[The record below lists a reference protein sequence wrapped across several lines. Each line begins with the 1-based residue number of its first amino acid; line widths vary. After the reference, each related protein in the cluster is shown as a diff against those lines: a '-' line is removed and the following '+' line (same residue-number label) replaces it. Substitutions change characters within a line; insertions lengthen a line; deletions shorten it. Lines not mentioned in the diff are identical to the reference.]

1 MQKYLNDIAGADR
14 VWKQC
19 PYEEEI
25 ASGRTPSQ
33 KDSFEKSALAE
44 RQLREERPRNDIN
57 EKECVPWEKLL
68 GLTWERPTALSL

>member
-33 KDSFEKSALAE
+33 KDSFEKSALAM
-44 RQLREERPRNDIN
+44 
-57 EKECVPWEKLL
+57 
-68 GLTWERPTALSL
+68 T